1 MHSFTYIGQDV
12 VVVLTMLGIAW
23 VLTSATAQI
32 IQWCGSSPRP
42 LTYQLLLVW
51 YWHIVAFTGYGE
63 SGFDSGE
70 GALGMA
76 TTLKEGSRG
85 ATFPIS
91 LQGGSGKT

>member
-51 YWHIVAFTGYGE
+51 YWHFVAFTGYGE
-63 SGFDSGE
+63 LGLDSGE
-70 GALGMA
+70 GAVGTA
-76 TTLKEGSRG
+76 TSSKDGSRR

-91 LQGGSGKT
+91 MPGGSGKT